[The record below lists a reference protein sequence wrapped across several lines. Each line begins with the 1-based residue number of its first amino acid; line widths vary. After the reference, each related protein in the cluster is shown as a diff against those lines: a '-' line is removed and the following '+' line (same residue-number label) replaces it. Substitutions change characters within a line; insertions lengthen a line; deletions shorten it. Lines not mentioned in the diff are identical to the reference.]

1 MKNIYCIIVIYNSR
15 LSESIAYNNILNCK
29 MNNCKVV
36 VVDNSINGIDNS
48 NCSSEDNNTILI
60 AMGENIGLTKGMNVG
75 LNYVASLEPDDEDIV
90 ILLNDDTAV
99 TKEFF
104 TILLNAVDEK
114 SADIYAPIMQGQNGV
129 YYSPCKQGFFKN
141 SYIKSIKETPP
152 QDRFLAIMSGT
163 AATWGIFKDYRFD
176 ENIFMDLL
184 DNDFCDYQR
193 AKGRTF
199 KKIDIVIQQNLALK
213 NKGLTFDRIQRRY
226 KIWIPDFLTYCRK
239 ESGRIWGFLPAIA
252 ARGIMLSYQCKNPLF
267 WFWAMG
273 YALKCLTK
281 RGQK

>member
-15 LSESIAYNNILNCK
+15 LSESIAYNNILKCNMSNCK
-29 MNNCKVV
+29 IV

-48 NCSSEDNNTILI
+48 SCSSENDNTVLI
-60 AMGENIGLTKGMNVG
+60 TMGENIGLTRGMNVG
-75 LNYVASLEPDDEDIV
+75 LNYVASMEPDDDDII
-90 ILLNDDTAV
+90 ILLNDDTSI
-99 TKEFF
+99 TEEFF
-104 TILLNAVDEK
+104 TLLLDAVNKK
-114 SADIYAPIMQGQNGV
+114 SGDIYVPIMQGQNGV

-141 SYIKSIKETPP
+141 SYIKSINETPS

-163 AATWGIFKDYRFD
+163 ASTWNVFKDYRFD

-193 AKGRTF
+193 AQGRTF
-199 KKIDIVIQQNLALK
+199 KKLEIVIQQNLALK
-213 NKGLTFDRIQRRY
+213 NKGLTFERIQRRY

-239 ESGRIWGFLPAIA
+239 KEGRIWGFLPAVA
-252 ARGIMLSYQCKNPLF
+252 ARGVMLSYQCKNPLF

-273 YALKCLTK
+273 YALKCLMK
-281 RGQK
+281 RGLK